1 MLFLKK
7 HILGFIKNVKIY
19 LRIKLLRVFF
29 TNKYCVESDYPIKF
43 SFSMDYQSNYKII
56 LQKFIDSLIF

>member
-56 LQKFIDSLIF
+56 L